1 MLQPLRLLSKR
12 KPVVRNLFERPFEAE
27 FSYLGRALLRLKSAT
42 VIVFC
47 PRAHLMPE
55 TRASGRTFLCIC
67 RQAELQKA
75 GRPAFCLRRQTP
87 ASGPANLSRQK
98 VNRAFTQLDGIALAL
113 LC

>member
-1 MLQPLRLLSKR
+1 M
-12 KPVVRNLFERPFEAE
+12 
-27 FSYLGRALLRLKSAT
+27 
-42 VIVFC
+42 
-47 PRAHLMPE
+47 
-55 TRASGRTFLCIC
+55 FLCPPVIC

-87 ASGPANLSRQK
+87 ASGPLAANLSRQK

>member
-1 MLQPLRLLSKR
+1 M
-12 KPVVRNLFERPFEAE
+12 
-27 FSYLGRALLRLKSAT
+27 
-42 VIVFC
+42 
-47 PRAHLMPE
+47 
-55 TRASGRTFLCIC
+55 FLCPPVIC

-87 ASGPANLSRQK
+87 AGGPLVANLRQK

>member
-1 MLQPLRLLSKR
+1 
-12 KPVVRNLFERPFEAE
+12 
-27 FSYLGRALLRLKSAT
+27 LGRALLRLKSAT

-55 TRASGRTFLCIC
+55 TRASGRMFLCIC

-87 ASGPANLSRQK
+87 ASGPLAETLAVGVSFPLGTLRAGKHRQVRLRHAAHRGSRGP
-98 VNRAFTQLDGIALAL
+98 VWGTLPR
-113 LC
+113 